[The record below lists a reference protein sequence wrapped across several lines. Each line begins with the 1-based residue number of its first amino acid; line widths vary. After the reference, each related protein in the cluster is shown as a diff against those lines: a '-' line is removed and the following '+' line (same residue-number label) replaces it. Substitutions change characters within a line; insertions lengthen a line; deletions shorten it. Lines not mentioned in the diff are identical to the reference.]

1 MKKVLVD
8 EKRYCCLYLVR
19 HGETDWNVKGL
30 LQGHQ
35 DTLLNKTGKKQ
46 AVETRK
52 ILNKIKFA
60 KVFSSD
66 LLRAKETAEIIV
78 LKKKIAVETTKA
90 LRERYFGRFE
100 GIHWQKNKEYQ
111 KLISKFYK
119 LSEEERYKG
128 KPYEDTESNE
138 ELVGRFIPFLREVAV
153 AYPGKNILVV
163 GHGGVMRAFL
173 THLGYFKTLPPGS
186 IKNTAYVKVL
196 CDGVDFFIEKTYGI
210 GTPVQLINR
219 AKSL

>member
-8 EKRYCCLYLVR
+8 EKKYCNLYLVR
-19 HGETDWNVKGL
+19 HGETDWNIKGL
-30 LQGHQ
+30 LQGHK
-35 DTLLNKTGKKQ
+35 DVLLNKTGRKQ
-46 AVETRK
+46 AVELRK
-52 ILNKIKFA
+52 VFNKIKFA

-66 LLRAKETAEIIV
+66 LLRAKETAEIII
-78 LKKKIAVETTKA
+78 LKKKIAVETTKV

-100 GIHWQKNKEYQ
+100 GKHWQRDKEYQ
-111 KLISKFYK
+111 KLINKFYK

-138 ELVGRFIPFLREVAV
+138 ELMGRFIPFLREVAV

-163 GHGGVMRAFL
+163 GHGGMMRAFL
-173 THLGYFKTLPPGS
+173 THLGYFKTLPHGL

-196 CDGVDFFIEKTYGI
+196 CDGVDFFVKEVYGI
-210 GTPVQLINR
+210 DTPVQLINR
-219 AKSL
+219 AKFL